1 MFKYFLRGIVKD
13 LLPVVHNHNP
23 VNIAGH
29 ILHTVGDKENGKAV
43 PAVQPLN
50 LIQDLIP
57 ALGIQTGR
65 RLIQYHHLRPHRK
78 DSRYR
83 HPSFLPA
90 RQFKWR
96 LFIEALIHSHQI
108 QGMARPLLGLF
119 LRTAQVLRSKADI
132 GKYISFKKL
141 MLRVLKY
148 KTDLAAQLLHL
159 ITVAV
164 YAGPV
169 IQDISAR
176 RPDQAVQVLD

>member
-1 MFKYFLRGIVKD
+1 
-13 LLPVVHNHNP
+13 
-23 VNIAGH
+23 
-29 ILHTVGDKENGKAV
+29 
-43 PAVQPLN
+43 
-50 LIQDLIP
+50 
-57 ALGIQTGR
+57 
-65 RLIQYHHLRPHRK
+65 
-78 DSRYR
+78 
-83 HPSFLPA
+83 
-90 RQFKWR
+90 
-96 LFIEALIHSHQI
+96 
-108 QGMARPLLGLF
+108 MARPLLSLF

-176 RPDQAVQVLD
+176 RPDQAVQMLD

>member
-1 MFKYFLRGIVKD
+1 MV
-13 LLPVVHNHNP
+13 
-23 VNIAGH
+23 
-29 ILHTVGDKENGKAV
+29 KAV

-132 GKYISFKKL
+132 GKYISFK
-141 MLRVLKY
+141 
-148 KTDLAAQLLHL
+148 
-159 ITVAV
+159 
-164 YAGPV
+164 
-169 IQDISAR
+169 S
-176 RPDQAVQVLD
+176 